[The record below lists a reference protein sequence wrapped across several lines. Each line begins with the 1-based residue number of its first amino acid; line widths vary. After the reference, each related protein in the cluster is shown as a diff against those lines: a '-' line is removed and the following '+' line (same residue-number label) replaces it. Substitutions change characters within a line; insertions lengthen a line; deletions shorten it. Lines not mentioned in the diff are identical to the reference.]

1 MTPDQITALAATG
14 ESEVLEF
21 KSTTGTRREALR
33 TVCAMLNQRG
43 GHVLFGVAPTGNV
56 VGQQVSE
63 RTIEEVSAEIQKI
76 DPPAFPAIEHPL
88 IARTFYRRGIIEE
101 WGRGTLKMAA
111 LTATAGLP
119 RPEIE
124 DAGGCV
130 TVRFRH
136 GHYVPS
142 KGDHRADGP
151 TAGNSRPA
159 CASRWQMLCVIAI
172 TVDQADNGLALREI
186 RARLEPQASER
197 QVQWALE
204 VLRNRGLAVAAGRG
218 RVAQWKRVRG
228 R

>member
-1 MTPDQITALAATG
+1 
-14 ESEVLEF
+14 
-21 KSTTGTRREALR
+21 
-33 TVCAMLNQRG
+33 
-43 GHVLFGVAPTGNV
+43 
-56 VGQQVSE
+56 
-63 RTIEEVSAEIQKI
+63 
-76 DPPAFPAIEHPL
+76 
-88 IARTFYRRGIIEE
+88 
-101 WGRGTLKMAA
+101 MAA
-111 LTATAGLP
+111 LTTAAGLS

-142 KGDHRADGP
+142 KGGQAGLTDLQQAILALLDRADE
-151 TAGNSRPA
+151 
-159 CASRWQMLCVIAI
+159 
-172 TVDQADNGLALREI
+172 GLALREI

>member
-1 MTPDQITALAATG
+1 MTPGQITALAATG

-21 KSTTGTRREALR
+21 KGTTGTRREALR

-142 KGDHRADGP
+142 KGDQTGLTDL
-151 TAGNSRPA
+151 
-159 CASRWQMLCVIAI
+159 QQAI
-172 TVDQADNGLALREI
+172 LALLDQADNGLALREI